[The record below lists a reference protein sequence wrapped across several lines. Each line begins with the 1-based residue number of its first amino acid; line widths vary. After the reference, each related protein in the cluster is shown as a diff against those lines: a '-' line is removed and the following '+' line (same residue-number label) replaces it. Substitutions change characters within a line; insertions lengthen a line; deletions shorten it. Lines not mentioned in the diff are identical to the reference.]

1 MGNEKTQ
8 TIEELRQEL
17 LFFEVIQ
24 KAAQEDR
31 WSIYTPEDIKSNI
44 EDLTYRIQI
53 MML

>member
-17 LFFEVIQ
+17 LFFETIQ
-24 KAAQEDR
+24 KSAHEDR
-31 WSIYTPEDIKSNI
+31 WSIYTPEAIKDNI
-44 EDLTYRIQI
+44 EEIKFKIQM